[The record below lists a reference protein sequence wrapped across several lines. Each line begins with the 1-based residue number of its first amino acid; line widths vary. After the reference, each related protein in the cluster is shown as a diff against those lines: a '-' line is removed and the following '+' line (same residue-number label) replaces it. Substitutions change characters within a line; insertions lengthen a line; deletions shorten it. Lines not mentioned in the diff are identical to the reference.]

1 MLYLAS
7 PRKNGFQKGKT
18 HNNVF
23 ISLQPVLSL
32 AAKPARTCLSALTQ
46 YQLFVFELQ
55 KKLLSGNDKYGEVD
69 VAQILFS
76 HAVAI
81 NKGRKEYSLKENSR
95 G

>member
-23 ISLQPVLSL
+23 ISLQPVQP
-32 AAKPARTCLSALTQ
+32 AKSARTCLSALTQ

-55 KKLLSGNDKYGEVD
+55 KKVTLWEW
-69 VAQILFS
+69 
-76 HAVAI
+76 
-81 NKGRKEYSLKENSR
+81 
-95 G
+95 